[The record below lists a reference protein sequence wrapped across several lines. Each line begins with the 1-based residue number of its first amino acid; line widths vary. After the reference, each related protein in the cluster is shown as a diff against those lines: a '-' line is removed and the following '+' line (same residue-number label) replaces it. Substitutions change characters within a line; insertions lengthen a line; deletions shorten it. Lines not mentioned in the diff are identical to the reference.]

1 MSEAFTFSK
10 TPKQSL
16 KNLAYESI
24 KSAIVKGDLP
34 PGQRLLET
42 EIASQMGISRGPVR
56 EAIRQLD
63 QEGLTYSHPH
73 RGTVVLEMDPEETE
87 KVFVPTRRIIEEYV
101 AEKASFKLDDE
112 DYQNF
117 EELIQQM
124 EWADNEDNL
133 YQLTDLDIKFH
144 SYLVEHCGS
153 PTIYALWNSVIA
165 RIHSRL
171 LLQGIIKES
180 LHIVPDEHREYL
192 QYIKTHDIEKI
203 KAHLQ
208 SHIY

>member
-1 MSEAFTFSK
+1 MPEAFTFSK

-24 KSAIVKGDLP
+24 KTAIVKGDLP
-34 PGQRLLET
+34 PGRRLLEA
-42 EIASQMGISRGPVR
+42 EIAAQMGISRGPVR

-63 QEGLTYSHPH
+63 QEGLTYSHPN
-73 RGTVVLEMDPEETE
+73 RGTVVLEMDPKETE

-101 AEKASFKLDDE
+101 AEIAAEKLTHE
-112 DYQNF
+112 DYENL
-117 EELIQQM
+117 EAIIRQM
-124 EWADNEDNL
+124 ETADSEDNL

-144 SYLVEHCGS
+144 SYLIEHSVS
-153 PTIYALWNSVIA
+153 PTIYALWNSVTA

-171 LLQGIIKES
+171 LLQGIVKES
-180 LHIVPDEHREYL
+180 LHIVPGEHREYL
-192 QYIKTHDIEKI
+192 QYIKENDTEKI

>member
-1 MSEAFTFSK
+1 MPEAFTFSK

-24 KSAIVKGDLP
+24 KTAIVKGDLS
-34 PGQRLLET
+34 PGQRLLEA
-42 EIASQMGISRGPVR
+42 EIASQMGVSRGPVR

-73 RGTVVLEMDPEETE
+73 RGTIVLEMDPEETE

-101 AEKASFKLDDE
+101 AERASAKLTDV
-112 DYQNF
+112 DYGNL
-117 EELIQQM
+117 EAIIQQM
-124 EWADNEDNL
+124 EISDNEDNF
-133 YQLTDLDIKFH
+133 YQLTDLDMKFH
-144 SYLVEHCGS
+144 SYLIEHSVS
-153 PTIYALWNSVIA
+153 PTIYALWNSVTA

-171 LLQGIIKES
+171 LLQGIVKDS
-180 LHIVPDEHREYL
+180 LHIVPDEHRQYL
-192 QYIKTHDIEKI
+192 QCIKENDIEKI
-203 KAHLQ
+203 KSHLQ

>member
-1 MSEAFTFSK
+1 MPETFTFTK
-10 TPKQSL
+10 APKQSL

-24 KSAIVKGDLP
+24 KTAIVKGDLP
-34 PGQRLLET
+34 PGQRLLEAD
-42 EIASQMGISRGPVR
+42 IASQMGISRGPVR

-101 AEKASFKLDDE
+101 AESVSAKLTEE
-112 DYQNF
+112 DYSNL
-117 EELIQQM
+117 EAIIQQM
-124 EWADNEDNL
+124 ETADNEDNL
-133 YQLTDLDIKFH
+133 YQLTDLDMRFH
-144 SYLVEHCGS
+144 SYLIEHSVS
-153 PTIYALWNSVIA
+153 PTICALWNSVTA

-171 LLQGIIKES
+171 LLQGIIKDS

-192 QYIKTHDIEKI
+192 KCIRENDIERI
-203 KAHLQ
+203 KSHLQ

>member
-24 KSAIVKGDLP
+24 KTAIVKGDLP

-63 QEGLTYSHPH
+63 QDGLPYSHPH

-112 DYQNF
+112 DYQNL
-117 EELIQQM
+117 EE
-124 EWADNEDNL
+124 
-133 YQLTDLDIKFH
+133 
-144 SYLVEHCGS
+144 
-153 PTIYALWNSVIA
+153 
-165 RIHSRL
+165 
-171 LLQGIIKES
+171 
-180 LHIVPDEHREYL
+180 
-192 QYIKTHDIEKI
+192 
-203 KAHLQ
+203 
-208 SHIY
+208 

>member
-1 MSEAFTFSK
+1 MAEAFTFSK

-24 KSAIVKGDLP
+24 KTASVKGDLP
-34 PGQRLLET
+34 PGERLLET

-73 RGTVVLEMDPEETE
+73 RGTIVLEMDSEETE
-87 KVFVPTRRIIEEYV
+87 KVFVPTRRIIEGYV
-101 AEKASFKLDDE
+101 APNAYLSLKDE
-112 DYQNF
+112 DYSYL
-117 EELIQQM
+117 EDLINQM
-124 EWADNEDNL
+124 ESANEKDNF
-133 YQLTDLDIKFH
+133 YQLTDLDMRFH
-144 SYLVEHCGS
+144 SYIIERAAS
-153 PTIYALWNSVIA
+153 PTICALWNNIKT

-171 LLQGIIKES
+171 LFQGIVKDS
-180 LHIVPDEHREYL
+180 LNIVANEHREYL
-192 QYIKTHDIEKI
+192 NCIRNHDVEKM
-203 KAHLQ
+203 KLHLQ